1 MTGRRRLNHGALR
14 TTMHSL
20 LETEPF
26 ESLAPVLR
34 AAAGALGTDSPVTLL
49 AEPTTVGALALAHLE
64 AAMLDAGIA
73 YRRRVPP
80 RDGQESAAIIISE
93 GSPTEEPK
101 PLGSGPFRLH
111 LSPLSVHALHGHD
124 GSPHS
129 GTLSPVAQ
137 AAALAAELAPDGR
150 RVRMLR
156 PWLLAGNWLS
166 DALDTS
172 YDPVYSRLR
181 DHLRDEGAFRVV
193 PIPSVSEPDATLLP
207 AIDAERLSATK
218 DSWSGLDEHQQA
230 EALSEI
236 AAPEV
241 FSGTLGTARLEEL
254 VWHRLV
260 VSNRPRDLHSQ
271 FAALQ
276 TRFSDDGLEAVS
288 TSIDQLLSTGEV
300 E

>member
-1 MTGRRRLNHGALR
+1 
-14 TTMHSL
+14 
-20 LETEPF
+20 
-26 ESLAPVLR
+26 
-34 AAAGALGTDSPVTLL
+34 
-49 AEPTTVGALALAHLE
+49 
-64 AAMLDAGIA
+64 
-73 YRRRVPP
+73 
-80 RDGQESAAIIISE
+80 
-93 GSPTEEPK
+93 
-101 PLGSGPFRLH
+101 
-111 LSPLSVHALHGHD
+111 
-124 GSPHS
+124 
-129 GTLSPVAQ
+129 
-137 AAALAAELAPDGR
+137 
-150 RVRMLR
+150 MLR

-207 AIDAERLSATK
+207 TIDAERLSATK
-218 DSWSGLDEHQQA
+218 DSWSGLDEHQRA

-276 TRFSDDGLEAVS
+276 RRFSDDALEAVG

>member
-1 MTGRRRLNHGALR
+1 
-14 TTMHSL
+14 MHSL

-26 ESLAPVLR
+26 QSLAPVLR
-34 AAAGALGTDSPVTLL
+34 AAAGTLRSNSPITLC
-49 AEPTTVGALALAHLE
+49 AEPTIVGALALAHLE
-64 AAMLDAGIA
+64 AALLDAGIA

-80 RDGQESAAIIISE
+80 RDGLASSVIIVSEES
-93 GSPTEEPK
+93 PQVEPK
-101 PLGSGPFRLH
+101 PLESGPFRLT
-111 LSPLSVHALHGHD
+111 LSPLSVHALYGHD
-124 GSPHS
+124 GSSHS

-137 AAALAAELAPDGR
+137 AAALAAEIAPDGR

-156 PWLLAGNWLS
+156 PWMLAGNWHS

-193 PIPSVSEPDATLLP
+193 PLPSVTEPDAALLP
-207 AIDAERLSATK
+207 TIDGERMSATK
-218 DSWSGLDEHQQA
+218 DSWSGLDEQQRA

-241 FSGTLGTARLEEL
+241 FNGSLGTARLEEL

-260 VSNRPRDLHSQ
+260 VSNSPRDLHSQ

-276 TRFSDDGLEAVS
+276 TRFSGDEIEAANS
-288 TSIDQLLSTGEV
+288 SIDQLLSTGEV

>member
-1 MTGRRRLNHGALR
+1 
-14 TTMHSL
+14 MHSL

-26 ESLAPVLR
+26 QSLAPVLR
-34 AAAGALGTDSPVTLL
+34 AAAGALRSNSPVTLC
-49 AEPTTVGALALAHLE
+49 AETTTVGALALAHLE
-64 AAMLDAGIA
+64 ASLLDAGIA

-80 RDGQESAAIIISE
+80 RDGQASSVIISE
-93 GSPTEEPK
+93 ESPQTEPK
-101 PLGSGPFRLH
+101 PLESEPFRLI
-111 LSPLSVHALHGHD
+111 LSPLTVHALYSHD
-124 GSPHS
+124 GSSHS

-137 AAALAAELAPDGR
+137 AAALAAEIAPDGR

-156 PWLLAGNWLS
+156 PWLIAGNWHS
-166 DALDTS
+166 DALDNS

-193 PIPSVSEPDATLLP
+193 PLPSVSEPDDTLLP
-207 AIDAERLSATK
+207 DIDDEMLSATK
-218 DSWSGLDEHQQA
+218 DSWSVLDEQQRA

-241 FSGTLGTARLEEL
+241 FGGSLGTARLEEL

-260 VSNRPRDLHSQ
+260 VSNRPRDMHSQ

-276 TRFSDDGLEAVS
+276 TRFSDDALEAAN
-288 TSIDQLLSTGEV
+288 TCIDQLLSTGEV

>member
-1 MTGRRRLNHGALR
+1 M
-14 TTMHSL
+14 
-20 LETEPF
+20 
-26 ESLAPVLR
+26 
-34 AAAGALGTDSPVTLL
+34 
-49 AEPTTVGALALAHLE
+49 
-64 AAMLDAGIA
+64 
-73 YRRRVPP
+73 
-80 RDGQESAAIIISE
+80 
-93 GSPTEEPK
+93 
-101 PLGSGPFRLH
+101 
-111 LSPLSVHALHGHD
+111 
-124 GSPHS
+124 
-129 GTLSPVAQ
+129 
-137 AAALAAELAPDGR
+137 
-150 RVRMLR
+150 
-156 PWLLAGNWLS
+156 
-166 DALDTS
+166 
-172 YDPVYSRLR
+172 
-181 DHLRDEGAFRVV
+181 

-218 DSWSGLDEHQQA
+218 DSWSGLDEHQRA
-230 EALSEI
+230 EALSKI